1 MRAYERFITYAKV
14 HTASSEDFEKNPS
27 TERQFDLANLL
38 VRELK
43 ELGVA
48 DARVTDSCYVYG
60 SLPATPGYENKPRL
74 GFIAHMDTV
83 PDFSGENVKPT
94 LVPDYDGG
102 DIPLGTS
109 GRVLSP
115 KDFPS
120 LLELKGKTLITTDG
134 TTVLGG
140 DDKAGVAQ
148 IMTLVEKLQQSDIPH
163 GFIGVA
169 FTPDE
174 EVGHG
179 PDGFDVKGFGCDF
192 AYTLDGGKAGEIEFE
207 NFNACAAK
215 VTIHGRN
222 VHPGSAK
229 NVMINALQVAMA
241 FNALLPGAERPE
253 HTDMYEGFFHLTN
266 MEGSVEKATLSY
278 IVRDHSAEW
287 FNSRKATLRQIEA
300 FLNEKYGAG
309 TCELVIRDQ
318 YRNMV
323 EKIRPD
329 NYHLIENAVA
339 ACEAVGVKPLIQ
351 PIRGGTDGATLSF
364 MGLPCP
370 NLGTGGYAF
379 HGPFEHVCVEEMDQ
393 CVEVALH
400 LVKTYARIAAR

>member
-27 TERQFDLANLL
+27 TERQFDLARLL

-94 LVPDYDGG
+94 LVYDYDGG
-102 DIPLGTS
+102 DLPLGDS

-115 KDFPS
+115 RNFPS

-140 DDKAGVAQ
+140 DDKAGVAE
-148 IMTLVEKLQQSDIPH
+148 IMTLVERLQKGDILH

-174 EVGHG
+174 EIGHG
-179 PDGFDVKGFGCDF
+179 PDGFDVEGFGCDF

-207 NFNACAAK
+207 NFNACAARFT
-215 VTIHGRN
+215 VHGRN
-222 VHPGSAK
+222 VHPGAAK
-229 NVMINALQVAMA
+229 GVMINALQVAMEL
-241 FNALLPGAERPE
+241 NALLPGAERPE
-253 HTDMYEGFFHLTN
+253 HTDRYEGFFHLTD
-266 MEGSVEKATLSY
+266 MSGTVEQATLSY
-278 IVRDHSAEW
+278 IVRDHSAQR
-287 FNSRKATLRQIEA
+287 FDSRKAALRQIEA
-300 FLNEKYGAG
+300 FLNEKYGSG
-309 TCELVIRDQ
+309 TCELMVRDQ

-323 EKIRPD
+323 EKIRPE

-339 ACEAVGVKPLIQ
+339 ACEATGVKPLIQ

-370 NLGTGGYAF
+370 NLGTGDYAC

-393 CVEVALH
+393 CVEIALN
-400 LVKTYARIAAR
+400 LVKTYAK

>member
-1 MRAYERFITYAKV
+1 MRAYERFITYARI

-27 TERQFDLANLL
+27 TQRQFDLARLL

-48 DARVTDSCYVYG
+48 DARVNDRCYVYG
-60 SLPATPGYENKPRL
+60 SLPATAGHEKAPKL
-74 GFIAHMDTV
+74 GFIAHMDTI

-94 LVPDYDGG
+94 LVHDYDGS
-102 DIPLGTS
+102 DISLGTS

-115 KDFPS
+115 ADFPS
-120 LLELKGKTLITTDG
+120 LLGLKGKTLITTDG

-140 DDKAGVAQ
+140 DDKAGVAE
-148 IMTLVEKLQQSDIPH
+148 IMTLVEILQKGDIPH

-174 EVGHG
+174 EIGHG
-179 PDGFDVKGFGCDF
+179 PDGFDVAGFGCDF
-192 AYTLDGGKAGEIEFE
+192 GYTLDGGRAGEIQFE

-215 VTIHGRN
+215 FTVNGRN

-229 NVMINALQVAMA
+229 GVMINALQVAMEL
-241 FNALLPGAERPE
+241 NALLPGAERPE
-253 HTDMYEGFFHLTN
+253 HTADYECFFHLTDMSGN
-266 MEGSVEKATLSY
+266 VAKASLSY
-278 IVRDHSAEW
+278 IVRDHSAER
-287 FNSRKATLRQIEA
+287 FDSRKATLRQIES
-300 FLNEKYGAG
+300 FLNEKYGPG
-309 TCELVIRDQ
+309 TCELAIRDQ

-323 EKIRPD
+323 ERIRPG
-329 NYHLIENAVA
+329 NSHLIDNAVA
-339 ACEAVGVKPLIQ
+339 ACEAAGVKPLIL

-370 NLGTGGYAF
+370 NLGTGDYAC

-393 CVEVALH
+393 CVEIALN
-400 LVKTYARIAAR
+400 LVKAYAD

>member
-1 MRAYERFITYAKV
+1 MRAYERFITYARI
-14 HTASSEDFEKNPS
+14 HTASSEDFVRNPS
-27 TERQFDLANLL
+27 TERQFDLARLL
-38 VRELK
+38 VQELLD
-43 ELGVA
+43 LGVK

-60 SLPATPGYENKPRL
+60 SLPATKGYEKAPRL
-74 GFIAHMDTV
+74 GFIAHMDTI
-83 PDFSGENVKPT
+83 PDFSGENVQPT
-94 LVPDYDGG
+94 LVYDYDGG
-102 DIPLGTS
+102 DLPLGDS

-115 KDFPS
+115 RDFPS
-120 LLELKGKTLITTDG
+120 LLNLKGKTLITTDG

-140 DDKAGVAQ
+140 DDKAGVAE
-148 IMTLVEKLQQSDIPH
+148 IMTLVEILQKGDIPH

-174 EVGHG
+174 EIGHG

-192 AYTLDGGKAGEIEFE
+192 GYTLDGGKAGEIEFE

-215 VTIHGRN
+215 CTVHGRN

-229 NVMINALQVAMA
+229 GVMINALQVAMEL
-241 FNALLPGAERPE
+241 NALLPGAERPE
-253 HTDMYEGFFHLTN
+253 HTEGYEGFFHLTD
-266 MEGSVEKATLSY
+266 MGGTVEKATLSY
-278 IVRDHSAEW
+278 IVRDHSAAR
-287 FNSRKATLRQIEA
+287 FDSRKATLRQAAA
-300 FLNEKYGAG
+300 FLNEKYGPG
-309 TCELVIRDQ
+309 TVELAIRDQ

-339 ACEAVGVKPLIQ
+339 ACRDAGVEPLIQ

-370 NLGTGGYAF
+370 NLGTGDYAC

-393 CVEVALH
+393 CVQVALN
-400 LVKTYARIAAR
+400 LVKAYAN

>member
-1 MRAYERFITYAKV
+1 MRAYERFITYARI
-14 HTASSEDFEKNPS
+14 HTASSEDFVRNPS
-27 TERQFDLANLL
+27 TERQFDLARLL
-38 VRELK
+38 VQELLD
-43 ELGVA
+43 LGVK

-60 SLPATPGYENKPRL
+60 SLPATKGYEKAPKL
-74 GFIAHMDTV
+74 GFIAHMDTI
-83 PDFSGENVKPT
+83 PDFCGENVQPT
-94 LVPDYDGG
+94 LVYDYDGG
-102 DIPLGTS
+102 DLPLGDS
-109 GRVLSP
+109 GRVLSSR
-115 KDFPS
+115 DFPS
-120 LLELKGKTLITTDG
+120 LLNLKGKTLITTDG

-140 DDKAGVAQ
+140 DDKAGVAE
-148 IMTLVEKLQQSDIPH
+148 IMTLVEILQQGDIPH

-174 EVGHG
+174 EIGHG

-192 AYTLDGGKAGEIEFE
+192 GYTLDGGKAGEIEFE

-215 VTIHGRN
+215 CTVHGRN

-229 NVMINALQVAMA
+229 GVMINALQVAMEL
-241 FNALLPGAERPE
+241 NALLPGAERPE
-253 HTDMYEGFFHLTN
+253 HTEGYEGFFHLTD
-266 MEGSVEKATLSY
+266 MGGTVEKATLSY
-278 IVRDHSAEW
+278 IVRDHSAAR
-287 FNSRKATLRQIEA
+287 FDSRKATLRQAAA
-300 FLNEKYGAG
+300 FLNEKYGPG
-309 TCELVIRDQ
+309 TVELAIRDQ

-339 ACEAVGVKPLIQ
+339 ACRDAGVEPLIQ

-393 CVEVALH
+393 CVQVALN
-400 LVKTYARIAAR
+400 LVKAYAN

>member
-140 DDKAGVAQ
+140 DDKAGVAE
-148 IMTLVEKLQQSDIPH
+148 IMTLVERLQKGDIPH

-174 EVGHG
+174 EIGHG
-179 PDGFDVKGFGCDF
+179 PDGFDVEGFGCDF

-207 NFNACAAK
+207 NFNACAARFT
-215 VTIHGRN
+215 VHGRN
-222 VHPGSAK
+222 VHPGAAK
-229 NVMINALQVAMA
+229 GVMINALQVAMEL
-241 FNALLPGAERPE
+241 NALLPGAERPE
-253 HTDMYEGFFHLTN
+253 HTDRYEGFFHLTD
-266 MEGSVEKATLSY
+266 MSGTVEQATLSY
-278 IVRDHSAEW
+278 IVRDHSAPR
-287 FNSRKATLRQIEA
+287 FDSRKATLGQIEA
-300 FLNEKYGAG
+300 FLNGKYGPG
-309 TCELVIRDQ
+309 TVELAIRDQ

-329 NYHLIENAVA
+329 NYHLIENAIA
-339 ACEAVGVKPLIQ
+339 ACEQAGVKPLIQ

-393 CVEVALH
+393 CVQIALN
-400 LVKTYARIAAR
+400 LVKAYAN

>member
-1 MRAYERFITYAKV
+1 MRAYERFITYAKI
-14 HTASSEDFEKNPS
+14 HTASSEEFVQNPS
-27 TERQFDLANLL
+27 TERQFDLARLL
-38 VRELK
+38 VKELL

-48 DARVTDSCYVYG
+48 DARVDDKCYVYG
-60 SLPATPGYENKPRL
+60 SLPATPGYENAPKL
-74 GFIAHMDTV
+74 GFIAHMDTI

-94 LVPDYDGG
+94 LVYDYDGG
-102 DIPLGTS
+102 DIPLGDS

-115 KDFPS
+115 KAFPS
-120 LLELKGKTLITTDG
+120 LLNLKGKTLITTDG

-140 DDKAGVAQ
+140 DDKAGVAE
-148 IMTLVEKLQQSDIPH
+148 IMTLVEI
-163 GFIGVA
+163 
-169 FTPDE
+169 
-174 EVGHG
+174 GHG

-192 AYTLDGGKAGEIEFE
+192 GYTLDGGKAGEIEFE

-215 VTIHGRN
+215 FIVHGRN

-229 NVMINALQVAMA
+229 NVMINALQVAMEL
-241 FNALLPGAERPE
+241 NGLLPGAERPE
-253 HTDMYEGFFHLTN
+253 HTAAYEGFFHLTN
-266 MEGSVEKATLSY
+266 MEGNVEKAALSY
-278 IVRDHSAEW
+278 IVRDHSASR
-287 FNSRKATLRQIEA
+287 FDSRKATLNQVAA

-309 TCELVIRDQ
+309 TCELTIRDQ

-339 ACEAVGVKPLIQ
+339 SCEAVGVKPLIQ

-370 NLGTGGYAF
+370 NLGTGGYAC

-393 CVEVALH
+393 CVEIALH
-400 LVKTYARIAAR
+400 LVKTYAR

>member
-1 MRAYERFITYAKV
+1 MRAYERFITYARI
-14 HTASSEDFEKNPS
+14 HTASSEDFVNNPS
-27 TERQFDLANLL
+27 TERQFDLARLL
-38 VRELK
+38 VK
-43 ELGVA
+43 ELRDLGVQ
-48 DARVTDSCYVYG
+48 DARLTDTCYVYG
-60 SLPATPGYENKPRL
+60 SLPATPGYEDRPKL
-74 GFIAHMDTV
+74 GFIAHMDTI

-94 LVPDYDGG
+94 LVHDYDGG
-102 DIPLGTS
+102 DIPLGDS

-140 DDKAGVAQ
+140 DDKAGVAE
-148 IMTLVEKLQQSDIPH
+148 IMTLVERLQQGDIPH

-174 EVGHG
+174 EIGHG

-192 AYTLDGGKAGEIEFE
+192 GYTMDGGKAGEIEFE

-229 NVMINALQVAMA
+229 GVMINALQVAMEL
-241 FNALLPGAERPE
+241 NGLLPGAERPE
-253 HTDMYEGFFHLTN
+253 HTDMYEGFFHLN
-266 MEGSVEKATLSY
+266 SLEGSVEKATLSY
-278 IVRDHSAEW
+278 IVRDHSAPR
-287 FNSRKATLRQIEA
+287 FDSRKATLRQIEA
-300 FLNEKYGAG
+300 FLNEKYGPG
-309 TCELVIRDQ
+309 TVEIALRDQ

-329 NYHLIENAVA
+329 NYHLIENAIA
-339 ACEAVGVKPLIQ
+339 ACEQAGVKPLIQ

-370 NLGTGGYAF
+370 NLGTGGYAC

-393 CVEVALH
+393 CVEVALN
-400 LVKTYARIAAR
+400 LVKAYAR

>member
-1 MRAYERFITYAKV
+1 MRAYERFITYAKI
-14 HTASSEDFEKNPS
+14 HTASSEEFVKNPS
-27 TERQFDLANLL
+27 TERQFDLARLL

-43 ELGVA
+43 ELGVQ
-48 DARVTDSCYVYG
+48 DARVDEKCYVYG
-60 SLPATPGYENKPRL
+60 SLPATPGHENAPKL

-94 LVPDYDGG
+94 LICDYDGG
-102 DIPLGTS
+102 DIVLGDS

-115 KDFPS
+115 KNFPS

-140 DDKAGVAQ
+140 DDKAGVAE
-148 IMTLVEKLQQSDIPH
+148 IMTLVEILQKGDVPH
-163 GFIGVA
+163 GRIGVA

-174 EVGHG
+174 EIGHG

-192 AYTLDGGKAGEIEFE
+192 GYTLDGGKAGEIEFE

-215 VTIHGRN
+215 FVVRGRN

-229 NVMINALQVAMA
+229 GVMINALQVAMEL
-241 FNALLPGAERPE
+241 NALLPGAERPE
-253 HTDMYEGFFHLTN
+253 HTALYEGFFHLTD
-266 MEGSVEKATLSY
+266 MSGSVEKATLSY
-278 IVRDHSAEW
+278 IVRDHSAPR
-287 FNSRKATLRQIEA
+287 FDSRKATLKQVEA
-300 FLNEKYGAG
+300 FLNEKYGPG
-309 TCELVIRDQ
+309 TCELAIRDQ

-329 NYHLIENAVA
+329 NDHLIENAVA
-339 ACEAVGVKPLIQ
+339 ACEKAGVKPLIQ

-370 NLGTGGYAF
+370 NLGTGDYAC

-393 CVEVALH
+393 CVEVALN
-400 LVKTYARIAAR
+400 LVRSYAD

>member
-1 MRAYERFITYAKV
+1 MRAYERFITYAKI

-27 TERQFDLANLL
+27 TERQFDLARLL

-48 DARVTDSCYVYG
+48 DARLSDKCYVYG
-60 SLPATPGYENKPRL
+60 SLPATAGCENAPKL
-74 GFIAHMDTV
+74 GFIAHMDTI

-94 LVPDYDGG
+94 LIRGYDGG
-102 DIPLGTS
+102 DIPLGDS

-115 KDFPS
+115 ADFPS
-120 LLELKGKTLITTDG
+120 LLGLKGKTLITTDG

-140 DDKAGVAQ
+140 DDKAGVAE
-148 IMTLVEKLQQSDIPH
+148 IMTLVEILQKGDIPH

-174 EVGHG
+174 EIGHG
-179 PDGFDVKGFGCDF
+179 PDGFDVAGFGCDF
-192 AYTLDGGKAGEIEFE
+192 GYTLDGGRAGEIEFE

-215 VTIHGRN
+215 FTVNGRN

-229 NVMINALQVAMA
+229 GVMINALQVAMEL
-241 FNALLPGAERPE
+241 NALLPGAERPE
-253 HTDMYEGFFHLTN
+253 HTAGYEGFFHLTDMSGN
-266 MEGSVEKATLSY
+266 VAKASLSY
-278 IVRDHSAEW
+278 IVRDHSAER
-287 FNSRKATLRQIEA
+287 FNSRKATLKQIESY
-300 FLNEKYGAG
+300 LNEKYGQG
-309 TCELVIRDQ
+309 TCELTIRDQ

-329 NYHLIENAVA
+329 NSHLIENAVA
-339 ACEAVGVKPLIQ
+339 ACKAAGVEPLIQ

-370 NLGTGGYAF
+370 NLGTGGYAC

-393 CVEVALH
+393 CVEIALNI
-400 LVKTYARIAAR
+400 VKAYAD

>member
-1 MRAYERFITYAKV
+1 MRAYERFITYAKI
-14 HTASSEDFEKNPS
+14 HTASSEEFVQNPS
-27 TERQFDLANLL
+27 TERQFDLARLL
-38 VRELK
+38 VKELQ
-43 ELGVA
+43 ELGVK
-48 DARVTDSCYVYG
+48 DARVSDKCYVYG
-60 SLPATPGYENKPRL
+60 SLPAT
-74 GFIAHMDTV
+74 
-83 PDFSGENVKPT
+83 SGENVKPT

-102 DIPLGTS
+102 DIPLGTC

-115 KDFPS
+115 RDFPS

-140 DDKAGVAQ
+140 DDKAGVAE
-148 IMTLVEKLQQSDIPH
+148 IMTLVERLQQGDIPH

-174 EVGHG
+174 EIGHG

-192 AYTLDGGKAGEIEFE
+192 GYTMDGGKAGEIEFE

-215 VTIHGRN
+215 VTVHGRN
-222 VHPGSAK
+222 VHPGAAK
-229 NVMINALQVAMA
+229 GVMINALQVAMEL
-241 FNALLPGAERPE
+241 NSLLPGAERPE
-253 HTDMYEGFFHLTN
+253 HTDMYEGFFHLTDMSGN
-266 MEGSVEKATLSY
+266 VEKATLSY
-278 IVRDHSAEW
+278 IVRDHSAPR
-287 FNSRKATLRQIEA
+287 FDSRKATLRQIEA
-300 FLNEKYGAG
+300 FLNEKYGPG
-309 TCELVIRDQ
+309 TVKIALRDQ

-329 NYHLIENAVA
+329 NYHLIENAIA
-339 ACEAVGVKPLIQ
+339 ACEQAGVKPLIQ

-393 CVEVALH
+393 CVQIALN
-400 LVKTYARIAAR
+400 LVKAYAN

>member
-1 MRAYERFITYAKV
+1 MRAYERFTTYARI
-14 HTASSEDFEKNPS
+14 HTASSEDFVRNPS
-27 TERQFDLANLL
+27 TERQFDLARLL
-38 VRELK
+38 VQELLD
-43 ELGVA
+43 LGVK

-60 SLPATPGYENKPRL
+60 SLPATKGYEKAPKL
-74 GFIAHMDTV
+74 GFIAHMDTI
-83 PDFSGENVKPT
+83 PDFCGENVQPT
-94 LVPDYDGG
+94 LVYDYDGG
-102 DIPLGTS
+102 DLPLGDS

-115 KDFPS
+115 RDFPS
-120 LLELKGKTLITTDG
+120 LLNLKGKTLITTDG

-140 DDKAGVAQ
+140 DDKAGVAE
-148 IMTLVEKLQQSDIPH
+148 IMTLVEILQKVDIPH
-163 GFIGVA
+163 GRIGVA

-174 EVGHG
+174 EIGHG

-192 AYTLDGGKAGEIEFE
+192 GYTLDGGKAGEIEFE

-215 VTIHGRN
+215 CTVHGRN

-229 NVMINALQVAMA
+229 GVMINALQVAMEL
-241 FNALLPGAERPE
+241 NALLPGAERPE
-253 HTDMYEGFFHLTN
+253 HTEGYEGFFHLTD
-266 MEGSVEKATLSY
+266 MGGTVEKATLSY
-278 IVRDHSAEW
+278 IVRDHSAAR
-287 FNSRKATLRQIEA
+287 FDSRKATLRQAAA
-300 FLNEKYGAG
+300 FLNEKYGPG
-309 TCELVIRDQ
+309 TVELAIRDQ

-339 ACEAVGVKPLIQ
+339 ACRDAGVEPLIQ

-370 NLGTGGYAF
+370 NLGTGDYAC

-393 CVEVALH
+393 CVQVALN
-400 LVKTYARIAAR
+400 LVKAYAN